1 MEEIRPLHVKQ
12 VPGQLIDNARKLA
25 IDDHSNLRL
34 RVIEL
39 LSLTQDMTMQEIQFK
54 LRKRKT
60 K

>member
-1 MEEIRPLHVKQ
+1 MEETRPLHVKK
-12 VPGQLIDNARKLA
+12 VPGHLIDNARKMA

-39 LSLTQDMTMQEIQFK
+39 LSLTQDMPMQEIQFK

>member
-1 MEEIRPLHVKQ
+1 MNRPLHIKN
-12 VPGQLIDNARKLA
+12 VPGELIIAARKLA